1 VLQKS
6 LRSEFDNSRTETD
19 PVVINRLLA
28 VGFDSL
34 SEMHKKLFDAERK
47 LKEGAKN
54 AASKGLLGSVG
65 VGSSMETLSSSSSSS
80 SSPSSAI
87 PIPTSTT
94 TIAGIPVIG
103 APQLIGEKK
112 WLAAEADR
120 KQGGDKIKTYRKL
133 NYLYCFC
140 CWRIATQLG
149 YPNCYKLLSLL
160 IRRVYHCIRFFDK
173 PDERQS
179 SFHIIINHQRSAF

>member
-1 VLQKS
+1 
-6 LRSEFDNSRTETD
+6 
-19 PVVINRLLA
+19 VINRLLA

-54 AASKGLLGSVG
+54 AASKGLLGSEG
-65 VGSSMETLSSSSSSS
+65 VGSTMEAISSSSSSSS

-94 TIAGIPVIG
+94 TIGGIPVIG

-120 KQGGDKIKTYRKL
+120 KARGNVSK
-133 NYLYCFC
+133 
-140 CWRIATQLG
+140 
-149 YPNCYKLLSLL
+149 
-160 IRRVYHCIRFFDK
+160 RR
-173 PDERQS
+173 
-179 SFHIIINHQRSAF
+179 

>member
-1 VLQKS
+1 VIQKS

-54 AASKGLLGSVG
+54 AASKGLLGSEG
-65 VGSSMETLSSSSSSS
+65 VGSTMETISSSS

-87 PIPTSTT
+87 PIPTSTSTT
-94 TIAGIPVIG
+94 TIGGIPVIG

-112 WLAAEADR
+112 WLAADADR
-120 KQGGDKIKTYRKL
+120 KARGNVSK
-133 NYLYCFC
+133 
-140 CWRIATQLG
+140 
-149 YPNCYKLLSLL
+149 
-160 IRRVYHCIRFFDK
+160 RR
-173 PDERQS
+173 
-179 SFHIIINHQRSAF
+179 

>member
-1 VLQKS
+1 
-6 LRSEFDNSRTETD
+6 
-19 PVVINRLLA
+19 VINRLLA

-54 AASKGLLGSVG
+54 AASKGLLGSEG
-65 VGSSMETLSSSSSSS
+65 VGSTMEAISSSSS

-94 TIAGIPVIG
+94 TIGGIPVIG
-103 APQLIGEKK
+103 APQLFGEKK

-120 KQGGDKIKTYRKL
+120 KARGNVSK
-133 NYLYCFC
+133 
-140 CWRIATQLG
+140 
-149 YPNCYKLLSLL
+149 
-160 IRRVYHCIRFFDK
+160 RR
-173 PDERQS
+173 
-179 SFHIIINHQRSAF
+179 